1 MRGAWRV
8 NIEEYDRLLSLPGSG
23 WAWEFK
29 RRDPALKKAR
39 RCARAVRAHAA
50 RRADGSIIYR
60 LNQRCH
66 AAEKFGLHFIPDPA
80 LSAFEAA
87 TFWLPEAMSASFDAA
102 IDAPKSGKGG
112 ARRLRWDDI
121 PGEKV
126 FLVAPGRRDKLL
138 AHFPGYVAQLALDG
152 NGAPIP
158 HSASF
163 YLMLGAD
170 HLGAESLRRLDELG
184 RACRGLAAHRKPPR
198 GARPERLRDALI
210 ALDGELAGVS
220 RRNIAE
226 AIFGTDVVKDDWE
239 SGINS
244 YKQRT
249 KRLVDKGLA
258 LMRDGYRNLL

>member
-8 NIEEYDRLLSLPGSG
+8 NFEAYNRLLSLPGSG

-29 RRDPALKKAR
+29 RRDPAIQSAYR
-39 RCARAVRAHAA
+39 RTGAVRARAA

-66 AAEKFGLHFIPDPA
+66 VAERFGLHFIPDPA

-87 TFWLPEAMSASFDAA
+87 PFWLPEMMSATFDAA
-102 IDAPKSGKGG
+102 IENDTSGMNG
-112 ARRLRWDDI
+112 ARHLKWDDL
-121 PGEKV
+121 PGEKF

-138 AHFPGYVAQLALDG
+138 ALSPGYAAQLALDG
-152 NGAPIP
+152 SGAPIP
-158 HSASF
+158 HSAFFS
-163 YLMLGAD
+163 LRLGAD
-170 HLGAESLRRLDELG
+170 HLAAESLRLLEEFG
-184 RACRGLAAHRKPPR
+184 RVCRGLAARGRSPR
-198 GARPERLRDALI
+198 GASPEKLRDALI
-210 ALDGELAGVS
+210 ALDGELAGVA
-220 RRNIAE
+220 RRQIAE

-258 LMRDGYRNLL
+258 LMKSGYRRLL

>member
-1 MRGAWRV
+1 MRGAWLV
-8 NIEEYDRLLSLPGSG
+8 NFEEYDRLLSLPGSG

-66 AAEKFGLHFIPDPA
+66 AAENFGLHFIPDPA

-87 TFWLPEAMSASFDAA
+87 TFWLPETMSASFDAA
-102 IDAPKSGKGG
+102 TDAETSGMNG
-112 ARRLRWDDI
+112 ARRLRWDDL
-121 PGEKV
+121 PGEKF

-138 AHFPGYVAQLALDG
+138 ALTPGYAALLALDAE
-152 NGAPIP
+152 GAPVP
-158 HSASF
+158 HAASF
-163 YLMLGAD
+163 CLMLGAD
-170 HLGAESLRRLDELG
+170 NLTAESLRRLDEFG
-184 RACRGLAAHRKPPR
+184 RVCRGSAVRRRPPR
-198 GARPERLRDALI
+198 GASPKTLRDALI

-220 RRNIAE
+220 RRMIAE
-226 AIFGTDVVKDDWE
+226 ALFGTDVVKDDWE

-249 KRLVDKGLA
+249 KRLVDKGLV
-258 LMRDGYRNLL
+258 LMKSDYRKLL